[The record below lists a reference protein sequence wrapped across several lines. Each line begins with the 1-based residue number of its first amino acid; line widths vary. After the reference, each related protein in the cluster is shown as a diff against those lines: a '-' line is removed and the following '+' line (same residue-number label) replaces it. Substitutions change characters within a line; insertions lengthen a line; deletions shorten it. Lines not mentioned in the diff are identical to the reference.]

1 MLRLIGAAVVLYVVG
16 FAAFV
21 AFLPRER
28 PAAPH
33 ADGIVALTGGD
44 ERLKAAVELLE
55 NGAGKRLLVTGVND
69 TTTKAELKK
78 LSNGKVRFDCC
89 ADLGYTAE
97 DTHGNAA
104 EAAVWAHRHGYKSL
118 IVVTAS
124 YHMPRSLTE
133 FGAAMP
139 GVTLLAYPVEPSGP
153 RGLSMWST
161 PGMLHLLHSEYLK
174 YLASVVMTRWEKA
187 DTNVALDHETRPRKA
202 RATS

>member
-1 MLRLIGAAVVLYVVG
+1 MLRLIGAIAVLYVVG

-21 AFLPRER
+21 VMLPRQH
-28 PAAPH
+28 PPAPH

-44 ERLKAAVELLE
+44 ERLKAAVGLLE
-55 NGAGKRLLVTGVND
+55 TGAGKRLLVTGVND
-69 TTTKAELKK
+69 TTTKAQLKR
-78 LSNGKVRFDCC
+78 LAHGKTRFDCC

-97 DTHGNAA
+97 DTHGNAM
-104 EAAVWAHRHGYKSL
+104 ETAVWAHRHGYKSL

-139 GVTLLAYPVEPSGP
+139 GVALLAYPVEPNG
-153 RGLSMWST
+153 RKST
-161 PGMLHLLHSEYLK
+161 SFWAMPGTLHLLHSEYLK
-174 YLASVVMTRWEKA
+174 YLASVVMTRWEKP
-187 DTNVALDHETRPRKA
+187 DTSVALDRTRPHGKA